1 MATTDSEISVENVAK
16 AAKSAFE
23 ASQLLSTDVRKLA
36 LEKIAER
43 LESNK
48 AAILAAN
55 REDMQAAQIE
65 VDAGRMS
72 IALLKRLDL
81 SRGDKWDAMVKGV
94 WDVAN
99 LPDPTGMVTYAT
111 ELDDDLELY
120 RVTCPIGV
128 LLVIFEARPE
138 VVVNIAA
145 LAIKS
150 DRNRFH
156 FQGNAAILK
165 GGKESTRTT
174 LLLSRVIS
182 EGLAQT
188 TLPSTYIQSIQTRAE
203 VSALL
208 ALDRYIDLVIPRGSN
223 SLVKNIQNNTR
234 IPVMGHAD
242 GICHVYLDE
251 SADLDKAIRIVLD
264 SKVDYPS
271 ACNAVETLIVH
282 TALLHTVWPK
292 VARALLDADVHLLCD
307 PNTLAALH
315 ASLLPLERLESHV
328 SVAQESSY
336 HTEHLD
342 LKLSVIALSSIH
354 SAIQFINAH
363 SSHHTDSIVTE
374 SQEAATAFCRGVDSA
389 GTFVNASTRFADGF
403 RYGFGTEVG
412 ISTGRIHARGPVGV
426 EGLVSYKYMMRS
438 KADKGHVVGEFG
450 VGEGKRRYKHAP
462 IKATAVPF

>member
-1 MATTDSEISVENVAK
+1 MASTDSEISATLDVAK

-23 ASQLLSTDVRKLA
+23 ASQLLSADVRKLA
-36 LEKIAER
+36 LGKIAGR

-55 REDMQAAQIE
+55 GEDMQAAQVE

-72 IALLKRLDL
+72 NALLKRLDL

-94 WDVAN
+94 RDVAN
-99 LPDPTGMVTYAT
+99 FPDPTGIVTYAT

-128 LLVIFEARPE
+128 LLIIFEARPE

-150 DRNRFH
+150 
-156 FQGNAAILK
+156 GNAAILK

-182 EGLAQT
+182 EGLAQA

-208 ALDRYIDLVIPRGSN
+208 ALDQYIDLVIPRGGN
-223 SLVKNIQNNTR
+223 SLVRNIQNSTR

-242 GICHVYLDE
+242 GLCHVYLDE
-251 SADLDKAIRIVLD
+251 SADPEKAVRIVLD

-271 ACNAVETLIVH
+271 ACNAAETLIVH
-282 TALLHTVWPK
+282 MSLLHTVWPK
-292 VARALLDADVHLLCD
+292 VAKALLDADVHLLCD
-307 PNTLAALH
+307 SHTLATLDT
-315 ASLLPLERLESHV
+315 SQFPQEKLESHV
-328 SVAQESSY
+328 SVASESSY
-336 HTEHLD
+336 DIEHLD
-342 LKLSVIALSSIH
+342 LKFSVIALPSLH

-374 SQEAATAFCRGVDSA
+374 SQEAATTFCRGVDSA
-389 GTFVNASTRFADGF
+389 GTFINASTRFADGF

-412 ISTGRIHARGPVGV
+412 ISTGRIHARGPVGL
-426 EGLVSYKYMMRS
+426 EGLVIYKYMMRS

-450 VGEGKRRYKHAP
+450 VGEGKRSYKHAP
-462 IKATAVPF
+462 IKTTIVPF